1 MATVYPCKDVTITIA
16 TTAIPGIVD
25 ASFTL
30 AQETIDATEI
40 ADSWKNPVPGQRS
53 ATMTGNIYY
62 NQGSAPI
69 AALESALTGGT
80 SVAVVWTSH
89 NQATYTGNG
98 YVTAFTPSVA
108 VNDVVR
114 ASFTIQFYGSVTV
127 G

>member
-25 ASFTL
+25 ASFSL

-62 NQGSAPI
+62 NQGSTPI

-89 NQATYTGNG
+89 SSATYTGNG

-114 ASFTIQFYGSVTV
+114 ASFTIQFYGSVAV